1 MKDAVRFY
9 DPVDNQPV
17 KIPVAKE
24 MKAYVRLEEEKLE
37 DKRRELAKQKDDD
50 AERLKAEKEN
60 ITVLTWI

>member
-9 DPVDNQPV
+9 DPVDNQSV

-37 DKRRELAKQKDDD
+37 DKRKRELAKQKDDD

-60 ITVLTWI
+60 ITV